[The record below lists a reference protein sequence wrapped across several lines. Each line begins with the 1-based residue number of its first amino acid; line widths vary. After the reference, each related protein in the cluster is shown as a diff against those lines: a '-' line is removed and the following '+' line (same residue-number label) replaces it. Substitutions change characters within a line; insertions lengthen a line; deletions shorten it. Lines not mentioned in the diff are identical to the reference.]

1 LRENEKYEKW
11 RKHLKKSLM
20 AISAILSVLFVGSSC
35 GTTPNTEIPK
45 INGLIY
51 ILDTSIGRVCRVND
65 DGSRACIAPTDSL
78 FTGSVV
84 LPRETALEVF
94 GLLPRCRDWGSAE
107 KEKAVEFLKRN
118 PIVEEVL

>member
-1 LRENEKYEKW
+1 M
-11 RKHLKKSLM
+11 KKSLM

-65 DGSRACIAPTDSL
+65 DGSRVCIAPTDSL

-84 LPRETALEVF
+84 LPRETAHEVF
-94 GLLPRCRDWGSAE
+94 GLLPRCRDWGDAE
-107 KEKAVEFLKRN
+107 KEMVSEFMKRN
-118 PIVEEVL
+118 QVVGEAL